1 MLVYK
6 EEGITMNQL
15 LEEVKK
21 DLSNKKI
28 KYNKLAFTARLDP
41 MALGYVPILIDE
53 QCKTLEIAIK
63 KNKKYNVKVIIGL
76 QTDSDDVL
84 GLLEKTYCNTSYKNI
99 LERKVLEIQN
109 QTPQTIEQKYHY
121 YSTKQLIS
129 RRKNDIHRYTH
140 QVTLHD
146 IHIVTDN
153 KNEKEKENENENENE
168 NEKKIYTKN
177 FIKHIISKINTI
189 DKSKDFR
196 QKEICNMWENLKIIK
211 SPELEITE
219 QEQEQKQKQKHQQ
232 QHQQQQQVPEYIDY
246 IELELDVSSGFF
258 IRQFIRDVSDELN
271 IPLLCFQIT
280 RTEIY

>member
-6 EEGITMNQL
+6 NEGITMNQL
-15 LEEVKK
+15 LEEIKK
-21 DLSNKKI
+21 DLTNRKI
-28 KYNKLAFTARLDP
+28 VYNKLAFTARLDP

-53 QCKTLEIAIK
+53 ECKTLETAIK

-84 GLLEKTYCNTSYKNI
+84 GILEKIHFDTNYKNI
-99 LERKVLEIQN
+99 LERKVFQIKKD
-109 QTPQTIEQKYHY
+109 TPQNIEQKYHY

-129 RRKNDIHRYTH
+129 RKKNDIKRYTH

-146 IHIVTDN
+146 INIV
-153 KNEKEKENENENENE
+153 NEN
-168 NEKKIYTKN
+168 KIKTSD
-177 FIKHIISKINTI
+177 FIKHITSKINTI

-196 QKEICNMWENLKIIK
+196 QKEICNIWENLKIIK
-211 SPELEITE
+211 LLEVTG
-219 QEQEQKQKQKHQQ
+219 KNT
-232 QHQQQQQVPEYIDY
+232 QQVPEYIEY

-258 IRQFIRDVSDELN
+258 IRQFVRDLSDELN

-280 RTEIY
+280 RTKIY